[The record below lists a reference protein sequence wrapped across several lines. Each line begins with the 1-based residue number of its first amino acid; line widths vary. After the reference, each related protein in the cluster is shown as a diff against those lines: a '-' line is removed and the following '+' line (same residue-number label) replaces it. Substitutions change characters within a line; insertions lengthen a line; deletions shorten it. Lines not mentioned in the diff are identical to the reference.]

1 MAFDHVCL
9 SFVWLIPP
17 SAPGVRWKM
26 PLKRERGHG
35 RARLCGFCQLQL
47 LRLCWKLQS
56 SVWLCDTEI
65 YSIGFQGID
74 CFHLCHSI
82 PPGLSHLLL
91 WHSLKARSQ
100 KRTFWTMGLL
110 SYSAF
115 SDLLNSLLH
124 HSAITPH
131 PTFPDPLFSSNL
143 GICPCHLP
151 HSTGA
156 PQSSL
161 SSHHFW
167 YRLWLLFLGPF
178 PCLAYSHVFGATLLH
193 TCIPEKHLIRVYLNT
208 SLFYSERGRFKRKY
222 FSLSPSFISGLKKK
236 SWIVCG
242 SFSKHVL
249 LDTKKICV

>member
-1 MAFDHVCL
+1 M
-9 SFVWLIPP
+9 WLIPP
-17 SAPGVRWKM
+17 EYIGKCCWRRKEEH
-26 PLKRERGHG
+26 R
-35 RARLCGFCQLQL
+35 RAWLCGFCQLQL
-47 LRLCWKLQS
+47 LRPCWKLQ

-91 WHSLKARSQ
+91 WHSLKAWSQ

-143 GICPCHLP
+143 GICPCHVP

-156 PQSSL
+156 PHPSVSPR
-161 SSHHFW
+161 HFW
-167 YRLWLLFLGPF
+167 YWIWVLSVLGV
-178 PCLAYSHVFGATLLH
+178 LAHIWYDS
-193 TCIPEKHLIRVYLNT
+193 PSYLNAREAFNICLFKT
-208 SLFYSERGRFKRKY
+208 SLLYSQKGRFQGKD
-222 FSLSPSFISGLKKK
+222 FILSLSFISGLKNK
-236 SWIVCG
+236 SWIACG
-242 SFSKHVL
+242 SFSKHL
-249 LDTKKICV
+249 FLDTKKICE

>member
-1 MAFDHVCL
+1 MAFDHVYL
-9 SFVWLIPP
+9 SFMWLIPP
-17 SAPGVRWKM
+17 PPPPALSTLENAVKEGD
-26 PLKRERGHG
+26 G
-35 RARLCGFCQLQL
+35 RARLCSFCQLQL

-65 YSIGFQGID
+65 YSICFQGID

-91 WHSLKARSQ
+91 WHSLKSWSQ
-100 KRTFWTMGLL
+100 KRTLWTMDLL
-110 SYSAF
+110 SYSAL

-156 PQSSL
+156 PHPSVSSL
-161 SSHHFW
+161 PLLILTLFFSVLGILMQFLVLVWLSFVSS
-167 YRLWLLFLGPF
+167 YQ
-178 PCLAYSHVFGATLLH
+178 
-193 TCIPEKHLIRVYLNT
+193 
-208 SLFYSERGRFKRKY
+208 RK
-222 FSLSPSFISGLKKK
+222 I
-236 SWIVCG
+236 
-242 SFSKHVL
+242 
-249 LDTKKICV
+249 

>member
-1 MAFDHVCL
+1 MSVCHSCGL
-9 SFVWLIPP
+9 VPP
-17 SAPGVRWKM
+17 LPLEYIGKCRWRGKG
-26 PLKRERGHG
+26 GHG
-35 RARLCGFCQLQL
+35 RAWLCGFCQLQL

-74 CFHLCHSI
+74 CFHLRHSI

-91 WHSLKARSQ
+91 WHSLKAWSQ

-156 PQSSL
+156 PHPSV

-167 YRLWLLFLGPF
+167 YWLWVLF
-178 PCLAYSHVFGATLLH
+178 CAWRTHAY
-193 TCIPEKHLIRVYLNT
+193 LIQR
-208 SLFYSERGRFKRKY
+208 
-222 FSLSPSFISGLKKK
+222 SFIPAYQRN
-236 SWIVCG
+236 I
-242 SFSKHVL
+242 
-249 LDTKKICV
+249 